1 MCHVQLE
8 GARIIAPVIPR
19 HETITSEYADLF
31 APSMDS
37 RKWFQFHDH
46 YPWIENM
53 RQFISEGGDKSFQST
68 QSVLF
73 AGADQVDMFT

>member
-1 MCHVQLE
+1 
-8 GARIIAPVIPR
+8 
-19 HETITSEYADLF
+19 LF

-73 AGADQVDMFT
+73 V